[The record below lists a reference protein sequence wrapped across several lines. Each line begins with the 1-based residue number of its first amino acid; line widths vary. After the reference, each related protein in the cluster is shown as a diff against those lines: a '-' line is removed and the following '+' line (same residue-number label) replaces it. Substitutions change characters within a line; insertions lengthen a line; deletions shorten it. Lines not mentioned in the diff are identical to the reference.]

1 MDNSNYVSLSLARTL
16 ERNLD
21 VVSNNIANAT
31 TAGFKAE
38 RADFQDLVEK
48 NLGAGGKDS
57 VSFVQDAGSHID
69 PRPGALLKT
78 GNPLDLAI
86 TGDGWFGYQAASG
99 QTAYGRDGRLT
110 IDAQG
115 LLATASGAHI
125 LDTGGAPIAIPA
137 ETGGAL
143 SVAQDGTITDAQGNA
158 IGQVGLFSVPGIAD
172 GQRLGGG
179 MIQPAA
185 GSAPATAAEN
195 VTVTQ
200 GFIEQSNVE
209 PVLEMTR
216 MIAIQRA
223 YERAMKLLED
233 DDSLRQQVLT
243 QLGQTG

>member
-1 MDNSNYVSLSLARTL
+1 MDNSNYVSLTLARTL

-21 VVSNNIANAT
+21 VVSNNIANAN

-38 RADFQDLVEK
+38 RADFQDLVEAH
-48 NLGAGGKDS
+48 LGAGGRDS

-78 GNPLDLAI
+78 SNPLDLAI
-86 TGDGWFGYQAASG
+86 SGDGWFGYQTATG
-99 QTAYGRDGRLT
+99 QTAYGRDGRFT

-115 LLATASGAHI
+115 LLATTTGAHV
-125 LDTGGAPIAIPA
+125 LDAGGAPIAIPA
-137 ETGGAL
+137 GTGGGL
-143 SVAQDGTITDAQGNA
+143 SIAQDGTITDARGA
-158 IGQVGLFSVPGIAD
+158 SLGQVGLFSVPGIAD

-179 MIQPAA
+179 LIAPAP
-185 GSAPATAAEN
+185 GSPPATAAQD
-195 VTVTQ
+195 VTVSQ

-223 YERAMKLLED
+223 YERAMKLLEQ

-243 QLGQTG
+243 QLGQAG